1 LDPVVIGIAS
11 PRKLNFMARHDL
23 FTHPLFGRI
32 IGSVGAFPVRRNSAD
47 LAALKEAI
55 KRVNRGEAL
64 LIFPEGRRT
73 DANEDVQ
80 PQAGI
85 GFLVKKINAPV
96 IPVFVKGTGEVL
108 PRGAKRFKHG
118 KVFVRFGKEITIE
131 RKSPHLDIAQQIMSS
146 IRHLSS

>member
-1 LDPVVIGIAS
+1 
-11 PRKLNFMARHDL
+11 MARHDL
-23 FTHPLFGRI
+23 FTKPLFGRI
-32 IGSVGAFPVRRNSAD
+32 ISSVGAFPVRRNTAD
-47 LAALKEAI
+47 LSALKEAI

-73 DANEDVQ
+73 DTDEDVQ

-85 GFLVKKINAPV
+85 GFLVRKINAPV
-96 IPVFVKGTGEVL
+96 IPVFVKGTEEVL
-108 PRGAKRFKHG
+108 PRGAKRFKSG
-118 KVFVRFGKEITIE
+118 NVFVRIGKEITID